1 MAALANFAG
10 YQLVWLAVV
19 SSAGAARPVLGIGA
33 ALAFVAIQIAV
44 SRTRVAD
51 FGFVAVSI
59 ACGFVVDGTL
69 AHFGY
74 VHYAANEV
82 ALPAPLW
89 ILSLWAAFAM
99 TLNHSLRW
107 VLGRPFLAALLGL
120 LGGPLAY
127 AAASRGFGAV
137 ALEPPAW
144 SSLGSVG
151 VGWALALALFALV
164 GERSRRAPQGEV
176 PT

>member
-1 MAALANFAG
+1 MPALVNIAG

-19 SSAGAARPVLGIGA
+19 SSAGAARPMLGIGA
-33 ALAFVAIQIAV
+33 ALAFVAIQLAF

-69 AHFGY
+69 AHFGQ
-74 VHYAANEV
+74 VRYAANEA

-89 ILSLWAAFAM
+89 IIALWAAFAM

-107 VLGRPFLAALLGL
+107 VLGRPFLAALLGA

-127 AAASRGFGAV
+127 AAAARGFGAV
-137 ALEPPAW
+137 TLEPPAW
-144 SSLGSVG
+144 ASLGSIAA
-151 VGWALALALFALV
+151 GWALALALFALV
-164 GERSRRAPQGEV
+164 GERSRRAPRGEV
-176 PT
+176 AT